1 MTRPVMNQMFM
12 LMMMTQEI
20 PKHLF
25 CLFGLRKRKKNMI
38 IVFGKM
44 KQCDYPRVK

>member
-25 CLFGLRKRKKNMI
+25 PF
-38 IVFGKM
+38 
-44 KQCDYPRVK
+44 RVAKEKEEYDNCVWENETM